1 MKHLKLC
8 ALALLFTA
16 PATSFSEQIIQPS
29 LLDETENIVQMD
41 DGRMF
46 VAGSTGIHEIKS
58 TNDSSPNCQQDSQSG
73 LTICTV
79 VEPMVNGN
87 ECSYTGMTT
96 DNYYLYASC
105 TKWQSSTFADPEFA
119 AFLRILPG
127 THGAEQVIAHE
138 YDEPIWYNGM
148 TMFDDDSLLMT
159 KTVPDQGSIKAAIVK
174 LDITNQL
181 TSEFTVSKW
190 FPSNSLLFAP
200 NGIKY
205 DNGFVYFVG
214 GQNLFRIEV
223 NEDQTHGFPFHI
235 YQTALHKALDDFAIV
250 GDWIAVAETAL
261 INGWGTNNVLF
272 VHKTGTVSTTRIPT
286 GKIQMSHFV
295 KDSGTL
301 FSDDLIGTSFYQG
314 GLYRIPMP

>member
-1 MKHLKLC
+1 VKHLKLC

-127 THGAEQVIAHE
+127 THGAEQVIVHE
-138 YDEPIWYNGM
+138 YDEPVWYNGM

-159 KTVPDQGSIKAAIVK
+159 KTVPDQGSINAAIVK

-223 NEDQTHGFPFHI
+223 NEDQSHGFPFHI